1 MIKCFLSHSSK
12 DKERYVR
19 IVADNL
25 RSDATILDER
35 TFEKG
40 MMTIE
45 EIQKALNET
54 SLFIIFLSR
63 HALESEWVQNELANA
78 RELLEQ
84 KQLDR
89 IYPII
94 IDSELTYNDLRI
106 PQPLRGTC
114 CVPFQC
120 ALALSEDKQ

>member
-54 SLFIIFLSR
+54 SLF
-63 HALESEWVQNELANA
+63 N
-78 RELLEQ
+78 
-84 KQLDR
+84 
-89 IYPII
+89 P
-94 IDSELTYNDLRI
+94 LRI
-106 PQPLRGTC
+106 
-114 CVPFQC
+114 
-120 ALALSEDKQ
+120 